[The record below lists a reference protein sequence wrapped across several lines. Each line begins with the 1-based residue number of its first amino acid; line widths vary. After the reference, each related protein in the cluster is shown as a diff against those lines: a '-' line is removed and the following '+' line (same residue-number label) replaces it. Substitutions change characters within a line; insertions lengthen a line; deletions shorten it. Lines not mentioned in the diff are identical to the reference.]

1 MTLFC
6 SFSKC
11 KFLQSNLAMTQPH
24 VFAHEGVAECYTLV
38 GQKVD
43 ASSEEKQP
51 SVITAGH

>member
-1 MTLFC
+1 MTFT
-6 SFSKC
+6 KC